1 MEGNA
6 RRAGNESTRLP
17 LARACLDCLLALVVF
32 GGLLFWAAGT
42 FSWARGW
49 THYGLWI
56 VTLVANL
63 VILCRTNPHVLAV
76 RLKRQ
81 RVSERFDQVV
91 LPLAV
96 PAALAIPV
104 VAGLDAARYEWTS
117 LPLWAICPG
126 VVVHVAG
133 DAFVLWAMIVNP
145 YVEKEVRIQT
155 ERGHRVIMTGPYA
168 IVRHPMYVGF
178 ILIVTSIPLVLGS
191 WWAFLPAGVVGLALI
206 IRTTFED
213 RLLREQM
220 PGYEDY
226 TQRTRYRL
234 MPGVW

>member
-1 MEGNA
+1 MEGNEL
-6 RRAGNESTRLP
+6 RTGNEPTRLL
-17 LARACLDCLLALVVF
+17 LARACLDCLFSLGVF

-42 FSWARGW
+42 LSWTRGW
-49 THYGLWI
+49 IHYGLWI

-63 VILCRTNPHVLAV
+63 VILHRMNPDVFAV

-81 RVSERFDQVV
+81 RVSEKFDKVV

-104 VAGLDAARYEWTS
+104 VAGLDAVRYEWTF

-133 DAFVLWAMIVNP
+133 DAFALWAMIVNP

-155 ERGHRVIMTGPYA
+155 ERGHRVITTGPYA
-168 IVRHPMYVGF
+168 IVRHPMYVSF
-178 ILIVTSIPLVLGS
+178 ILIVASIPLVLGS

-213 RLLREQM
+213 RMLREKM
-220 PGYEDY
+220 PGYED
-226 TQRTRYRL
+226 
-234 MPGVW
+234 

>member
-1 MEGNA
+1 MEGNEL
-6 RRAGNESTRLP
+6 RTGNEPTRL
-17 LARACLDCLLALVVF
+17 LLTRACLDLLFSLGVF

-42 FSWARGW
+42 LSWTRGW
-49 THYGLWI
+49 THFGLWI

-63 VILCRTNPHVLAV
+63 VIVCRTNPHVLAV

-81 RVSERFDQVV
+81 RVSKKFDKVV
-91 LPLAV
+91 LPLV
-96 PAALAIPV
+96 LPAALAIPV
-104 VAGLDAARYEWTS
+104 VAGL
-117 LPLWAICPG
+117 WAICPG
-126 VVVHVAG
+126 VMVHVAG

-155 ERGHRVIMTGPYA
+155 ERGHHVITSGPYA

-178 ILIVTSIPLVLGS
+178 ILIVASIPLVLGS

-213 RLLREQM
+213 RMLRKEL

-226 TQRTRYRL
+226 TLKTRRRL
-234 MPGVW
+234 IPGIW